1 MPCFL
6 HHCLDVPFSLNLISL
21 CVCLSSFFSAGL
33 RCLRPF
39 GLSAV
44 FTRLFS
50 QLLRDQSQLP
60 FGSVLPASALLNS
73 LHLGS
78 RKLIQSEWLYPSSI
92 IWLMSMLNVMGRLGF
107 VASSLNTFVVEVL
120 FKKNWFVSLVYCRK
134 RHFQSRRYSC
144 SHTGEAMLI
153 NTKHQNK
160 HLVAIIKTPT
170 WQSCTN
176 CCVMK
181 SLAYFFGII
190 KFFKN
195 IFDLITF

>member
-33 RCLRPF
+33 KCLRPF

-92 IWLMSMLNVMGRLGF
+92 IWLMSVKRDGEVGF
-107 VASSLNTFVVEVL
+107 
-120 FKKNWFVSLVYCRK
+120 C
-134 RHFQSRRYSC
+134 
-144 SHTGEAMLI
+144 
-153 NTKHQNK
+153 
-160 HLVAIIKTPT
+160 
-170 WQSCTN
+170 
-176 CCVMK
+176 
-181 SLAYFFGII
+181 GII
-190 KFFKN
+190 TEYFCSGSTVLKKKLIC
-195 IFDLITF
+195 IFGLLQEETFPEPAVQLQPHR